1 MSLKNIPSEMK
12 SIVNSSPH
20 SFKYNEPIIQEGF
33 KIYEMNKEQI
43 NDQDNQKID
52 SPL

>member
-12 SIVNSSPH
+12 SIVNSSPDSH
-20 SFKYNEPIIQEGF
+20 KYNEPTIQEVF